1 MKFGNKSHLNAKPR
15 LIKFKVYNEAIQ
27 KALPIKKNLAVIA
40 DDFSIRQT
48 STASSPLIT
57 EIPVTRF
64 TRVFKMYPQNSINTN
79 FIPIR
84 SPSVTLFWKLREYIT
99 TSQFY
104 LHDSSHTLLHQFTPV
119 QLN

>member
-48 STASSPLIT
+48 STASPLIT

-79 FIPIR
+79 FIPIQ
-84 SPSVTLFWKLREYIT
+84 SPSVTLFWKLSECIT
-99 TSQFY
+99 T
-104 LHDSSHTLLHQFTPV
+104 L
-119 QLN
+119 